1 MVVTDYKKYLCM
13 SSLIFKLQKFYLVFL
28 IIIKKCQI
36 RFIVFIYSFYKR
48 GIMLIDSVELYH
60 IKMELVSP
68 FTTSMGTEYDE
79 EHIIVK
85 VNSEGISGYGE
96 SVAEGTPFYSYE
108 TVTTAWHILKDFLIP
123 EILQKD
129 LKNVNEAI
137 LLWEKVRGHRMAKAG
152 IEAALWDLFAKSQ
165 NQSLSKILGG
175 NKNKIDVGVSIGI
188 QSDPSILIKKVQ
200 GYLEEGYKRIKIK
213 IAPNE
218 DLQYIKALR
227 IEFPNLLLQ
236 VDANSAYKIEHLSL
250 FKEMDKFNLLLIEQP
265 LSYDDIYEHSK
276 LQSELNTPICL
287 DESIH
292 SLADTKAAIELSS
305 CKIINIKP
313 GRVGGFTESKLIH
326 DYCMNKNIPV
336 WHGGMLE
343 SGIGRAGNVALAS
356 LPNFTLPGD
365 ISASKRYYK
374 EDIVEPEFFVN
385 KDGTMDVPSKPG
397 IGVEVNQKML
407 EKVTVKKEKF

>member
-1 MVVTDYKKYLCM
+1 
-13 SSLIFKLQKFYLVFL
+13 
-28 IIIKKCQI
+28 
-36 RFIVFIYSFYKR
+36 
-48 GIMLIDSVELYH
+48 MLIDSVELYH

-152 IEAALWDLFAKSQ
+152 LEAALWDLFAKSQ